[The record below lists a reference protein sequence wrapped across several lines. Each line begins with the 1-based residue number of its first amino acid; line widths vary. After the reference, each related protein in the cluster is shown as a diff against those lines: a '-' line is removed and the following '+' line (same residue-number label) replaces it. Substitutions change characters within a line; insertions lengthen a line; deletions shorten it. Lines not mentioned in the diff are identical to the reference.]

1 MLNTESHPIG
11 SRRGKAVDSGNE
23 LSDVDLCVA
32 APFNWSLCMLL
43 LPRTRETTFPAF
55 ARSRASESRLV
66 TCSKLQTDFSE
77 MMAAGFIS
85 ECISDLIEAEAAIDD
100 GLNAGSLNC
109 SKALRL
115 MLAATYYQALK
126 PSLFGHQV
134 CGRDLTGSAS

>member
-1 MLNTESHPIG
+1 MMAAARSAGKTAVACEKGWH
-11 SRRGKAVDSGNE
+11 SRLLGYHRNE
-23 LSDVDLCVA
+23 GVQLLLCVRLTH
-32 APFNWSLCMLL
+32 PSSKS
-43 LPRTRETTFPAF
+43 TRWKV
-55 ARSRASESRLV
+55 RLV
-66 TCSKLQTDFSE
+66 ACSKYQTDFSE

-109 SKALRL
+109 SNELRL
-115 MLAATYYQALK
+115 MLAAAYYQALK

>member
-1 MLNTESHPIG
+1 
-11 SRRGKAVDSGNE
+11 
-23 LSDVDLCVA
+23 
-32 APFNWSLCMLL
+32 
-43 LPRTRETTFPAF
+43 
-55 ARSRASESRLV
+55 
-66 TCSKLQTDFSE
+66 

-109 SKALRL
+109 SNELRL
-115 MLAATYYQALK
+115 MLAAAYYQALK